1 MSTQRQIEANR
12 LNAQKSTGPRS
23 VEGKAV
29 SSRNALKSGLDAEF
43 QFVLGET
50 RQDFAVLQCEYTQ
63 RFQPLAPEERFQVDT
78 LIRCEWMLRRF
89 FRVESH
95 LWEFHALRAN
105 HSEGVQLGEACN
117 TGSTVFMRLQRRIT
131 LAERSYKDACQELG
145 RLQQARRPH
154 PDEAV
159 EVPEPEP
166 CAEVTQDAGSFLPC
180 PSQPAAGEVEPSRTD
195 PQPEQFKD
203 ETPELGS
210 FLTPSISLL
219 PKPLPPFRKTRAT
232 AELPNR

>member
-50 RQDFAVLQCEYTQ
+50 REDFAVLQYEYTQ
-63 RFQPLAPEERFQVDT
+63 RFQPLTPEERFQVDT

-95 LWEFHALRAN
+95 LWEFHILRAN
-105 HSEGVQLGEACN
+105 RSEGVQLGEACD

-131 LAERSYKDACQELG
+131 LAERSYKDAYQELG
-145 RLQQARRPH
+145 RLQQARPH

-166 CAEVTQDAGSFLPC
+166 CEEDIQDAGSFLQF
-180 PSQPAAGEVEPSRTD
+180 PSQPAAGEVEPSRAD
-195 PQPEQFKD
+195 PQPEQSKA

-210 FLTPSISLL
+210 FLTPSIGLL
-219 PKPLPPFRKTRAT
+219 PKPLPPFRKTRAP
-232 AELPNR
+232 AELPSR